1 MLMQH
6 EIILIRP
13 NNESVIVHQAPSLP
27 PSLPPDE

>member
-13 NNESVIVHQAPSLP
+13 NNESVIVHQALLP
-27 PSLPPDE
+27 PFLPPDE